1 MKNHKGGK
9 ARRELWPFFALS
21 PVVIVIIVLMLF
33 PVLNLFYLALHREEW
48 SDGQLQRIFV
58 GFSNIELFW
67 RDQFYWKGLYNT
79 VVFSVTVVLA
89 LTAVGLRYG
98 RTIFIGIVLLPLI
111 LPPIIIGA
119 IWRLILN
126 LDLGFLNTLLAF
138 VGVQGPNWLGV
149 PSLAFMSVI
158 FVDVWHW
165 TPFAFLLLLAGLEA
179 LPDETL
185 EAAELDGAGS
195 LQRLRYVILPLMW
208 PTFVVTILFRIIL
221 SFKVFDEIYLLTRG
235 GPGTATEVISYSIY
249 RAFFAQG
256 QTGLG
261 SVMSL
266 FTIFTIATIALIL
279 LRLRR
284 KAVNS

>member
-1 MKNHKGGK
+1 
-9 ARRELWPFFALS
+9 
-21 PVVIVIIVLMLF
+21 
-33 PVLNLFYLALHREEW
+33 
-48 SDGQLQRIFV
+48 
-58 GFSNIELFW
+58 
-67 RDQFYWKGLYNT
+67 
-79 VVFSVTVVLA
+79 VLA
-89 LTAVGLRYG
+89 
-98 RTIFIGIVLLPLI
+98 FI
-111 LPPIIIGA
+111 
-119 IWRLILN
+119 
-126 LDLGFLNTLLAF
+126 
-138 VGVQGPNWLGV
+138 GVQGPNWLGV
-149 PSLAFMSVI
+149 PGLAFMSVI

-185 EAAELDGAGS
+185 EAAQLDGANS
-195 LQRLRYVILPLMW
+195 WQRLRYVILPLMW
-208 PTFVVTILFRIIL
+208 PTFIVTILFRLIL

-266 FTIFTIATIALIL
+266 FTMFTIAAVAIIL

-284 KAVNS
+284 KAQI